1 MHNKNFNFTKWVV
14 NKAFSKALSKEMDY
28 FDAVYTDLLIDKLG
42 MENVELIKIGFDGA
56 KFEPIEARKLIKNY
70 KYSINQQ
77 VLEAYGWCSRA
88 VENAIIRYLP
98 EEYIKSVEKTIDEE
112 M

>member
-42 MENVELIKIGFDGA
+42 MENVELIKTGFEGA
-56 KFEPIEARKLIKNY
+56 EFEPIEAKKIIKDY
-70 KYSINQQ
+70 KYAINPQ
-77 VLEAYGWCSRA
+77 VLEVYGWCPKA
-88 VENAIIRYLP
+88 VEKAIIRYLP
-98 EEYIKSVEKTIDEE
+98 EEFIKSVEKTIEEE

>member
-1 MHNKNFNFTKWVV
+1 MKNHNFTKWVV

-42 MENVELIKIGFDGA
+42 MENVELIKTGFEGA
-56 KFEPIEARKLIKNY
+56 KFDVVVARKLIKDY
-70 KYSINQQ
+70 KYKINPRA
-77 VLEAYGWCSRA
+77 LEAYGWCPKA
-88 VENAIIRYLP
+88 VENAIIRHLP
-98 EEYIKSVEKTIDEE
+98 EEYIKPVEKQIDEE